1 VILYLVRHAK
11 AYSRSSWIEADELR
25 PLTPAGMLQARAI
38 ATALEAESPVRLISS
53 PATRCHRTLDPLA
66 RALRLRIELEPRLA
80 EGADGHELLDLVEEL
95 RGQRAVLCGHG
106 DWIPELVARLAP
118 AQLGAGPIPCQK
130 GSLWRVE
137 LRNGDEPRATYWL
150 PRPASDAQ
158 PGVYGGHGTRRI
170 AVLDLGSSSFHLL
183 VADAEPGGALHR
195 VGRER
200 VMLRLGATLVEDGRI
215 PRGARA
221 RAVET
226 VAQMRNDAEQAGAQS
241 ILPVAT
247 AALRE
252 ASNGPAV
259 IADLGAALGT
269 PVRLLTGREEA
280 RLIFRALRQR
290 LDLGDAPVLG
300 LDLGGGSL
308 ELAIGN
314 RAGVD
319 WETTLPLGAVRLH
332 RELAP
337 ADPMKPGDARAIRE
351 RVAAEIE
358 PLLGE
363 VRSRAPERAV
373 AIGGT
378 VRGLFRLLRT
388 REAGAAVRIPIE
400 GELDSDE
407 LTELALRLSGLSSSQ
422 RLQLPG
428 ISARRVDLLPT
439 GAVIVAT
446 LVELLGVGRVTVCDW
461 GLREGV
467 ILEALQ
473 GPETPD
479 S

>member
-1 VILYLVRHAK
+1 VILYLIRHAK
-11 AYSRSSWIEADELR
+11 AYSRSAWVEADELR
-25 PLTPAGMLQARAI
+25 PLTPAGVLQAQAI
-38 ATALEAESPVRLISS
+38 ATALEAESPARLISS

-66 RALRLRIELEPRLA
+66 RALRLRIELDPRLA
-80 EGADGHELLDLVEEL
+80 EGADIDELLELVDEHRDE
-95 RGQRAVLCGHG
+95 RAVICGHG
-106 DWIPELVARLAP
+106 DAIPELVARLAP
-118 AQLGAGPIPCQK
+118 GQTDSGPIPCQK
-130 GSLWRVE
+130 GSLWRIE
-137 LRNGDEPRATYWL
+137 LRNGDGPRATYWL
-150 PRPASDAQ
+150 PRPASDARQ
-158 PGVYGGHGTRRI
+158 GVFGGRDTRRV

-200 VMLRLGATLVEDGRI
+200 VMLRLGATLVEGGRI
-215 PRGARA
+215 PPAARA

-226 VAQMRNDAEQAGAQS
+226 VAQMRSDAEQAGAQL

-252 ASNGPAV
+252 ASNGGEV
-259 IADLGAALGT
+259 IEDLARALGT
-269 PVRLLTGREEA
+269 PVRLLSGREEA
-280 RLIFRALRQR
+280 RLIFRALRRR
-290 LDLGDAPVLG
+290 LDLGDAPALG

-319 WETTLPLGAVRLH
+319 WETTLPLGTVRLH
-332 RELAP
+332 HDLAP
-337 ADPMKPGDARAIRE
+337 ADPMKPGEVDSIRQRVSAELEPVQDQVRRRAPQRAI
-351 RVAAEIE
+351 
-358 PLLGE
+358 
-363 VRSRAPERAV
+363 

-378 VRGLFRLLRT
+378 VRALFRLLRT
-388 REAGAAVRIPIE
+388 REPGAAVRIPIE
-400 GELDSDE
+400 GEVEVHE
-407 LTELALRLSGLSSSQ
+407 LERLARDLAGLTSRQ
-422 RLQLPG
+422 RLALPG

-446 LVELLGVGRVTVCDW
+446 LARRLGVERLSVCDW

-473 GPETPD
+473 GPDLPGR
-479 S
+479 

>member
-1 VILYLVRHAK
+1 MILYLVRHAK
-11 AYSRSSWIEADELR
+11 AYSRSAWIEADELR
-25 PLTPAGMLQARAI
+25 PLTPAGILQAQAI

-53 PATRCHRTLDPLA
+53 PFARCHRTLDPLA
-66 RALRLRIELEPRLA
+66 RALRLRIELDPRLA
-80 EGADGHELLDLVEEL
+80 EGADVDELLDLVAEHREE
-95 RGQRAVLCGHG
+95 RAVLCGHG
-106 DWIPELVARLAP
+106 DWIPELVAKLAP
-118 AQLGAGPIPCQK
+118 DQAASGPIACQK
-130 GSLWRVE
+130 GSLWRIE
-137 LRNGDEPRATYWL
+137 LRNGDAPRATYWL

-158 PGVYGGHGTRRI
+158 QGVFGGRDTRRI

-200 VMLRLGATLVEDGRI
+200 VMLRLGTTLVEGGRI
-215 PRGARA
+215 PASARA

-226 VAQMRNDAEQAGAQS
+226 VEQMREDAEQAGAQ
-241 ILPVAT
+241 IVLPVAT

-252 ASNGPAV
+252 AANGREV
-259 IADLGAALGT
+259 IDALGKALGT
-269 PVRLLTGREEA
+269 PVRLVTGNEEA

-319 WETTLPLGAVRLH
+319 WETTLPLGTVRLH
-332 RELAP
+332 HELAP
-337 ADPMKPGDARAIRE
+337 ADPMKPGESDAIRE
-351 RVAAEIE
+351 RVAAELE
-358 PLLGE
+358 PVIAE
-363 VRSRAPERAV
+363 VRQRAPQRCV

-388 REAGAAVRIPIE
+388 REPGAAARIPIE
-400 GELDSDE
+400 GEVEARE
-407 LTELALRLSGLSSSQ
+407 LEHLAQELCALSSRQ
-422 RLQLPG
+422 RLALPG

-439 GAVIVAT
+439 GAVIVAS
-446 LVELLGVGRVTVCDW
+446 LAEQLGAERISVCDW

-473 GPETPD
+473 GPDAPNR
-479 S
+479 

>member
-25 PLTPAGMLQARAI
+25 PLTPAGMLQAGAI
-38 ATALEAESPVRLISS
+38 ATALEGESPARLISS
-53 PATRCHRTLDPLA
+53 PATRCHRTLDLLA
-66 RALRLRIELEPRLA
+66 RSLGRRIELDPRLA
-80 EGADGHELLDLVEEL
+80 EGADCEELLHLVDEL
-95 RGQRAVLCGHG
+95 RGERAVLCGHG

-118 AQLGAGPIPCQK
+118 THVDSGPIPCQK
-130 GSLWRVE
+130 GSLWRIE
-137 LRNGDEPRATYWL
+137 LGAGENPRATYWL
-150 PRPASDAQ
+150 PRPASGSGQ
-158 PGVYGGHGTRRI
+158 GVFGGEGTRRV

-183 VADAEPGGALHR
+183 VADAEPGGAIHR

-200 VMLRLGATLVEDGRI
+200 VMLRLGTTLVEGGKI
-215 PRGARA
+215 PPAARA

-226 VAQMRNDAEQAGAQS
+226 VAQMRADADQAGAQW

-252 ASNGPAV
+252 ARNGPQV
-259 IADLGAALGT
+259 IADLEEALGA
-269 PVRLLTGREEA
+269 PVRLLSGVEEA

-290 LDLGDAPVLG
+290 LDLGEAPVLG

-314 RAGVD
+314 REGVE
-319 WETTLPLGAVRLH
+319 WETTLPIGAVRLH
-332 RELAP
+332 HELAP
-337 ADPMKPGDARAIRE
+337 ADPMKPGEAGAIRE
-351 RVAAEIE
+351 RVAAELE
-358 PLLGE
+358 PVLDE
-363 VRSRAPERAV
+363 VRRRAPQRTI

-378 VRGLFRLLRT
+378 VRALFRLLRT
-388 REAGAAVRIPIE
+388 RERGPVVRIPIE
-400 GELDSDE
+400 GELDCVE
-407 LTELALRLSGLSSSQ
+407 LRELAERLAAMTSDK
-422 RLQLPG
+422 RLELPG
-428 ISARRVDLLPT
+428 ISARRVDLVPT

-446 LVELLGVGRVTVCDW
+446 LAELLGVERVAVCDW

-473 GPETPD
+473 GPD
-479 S
+479 SPAR